1 MPGGP
6 GIPVSPAQILTGQ
19 HRYALGAVKP
29 YVRDAAQIIGDKFDV
44 KTVYG
49 VGLRPD
55 LSSDHPKGL
64 ALDFMVYTNR
74 AKGDA
79 IASFVQ
85 QNAASLHVTYII
97 WYQRI
102 WDITRSSEGWRAM
115 PDRGSV
121 TANHKD
127 HVHVSFQN
135 IGGNSLG
142 NLLDNVTP
150 DAITNPLGD
159 VVNTLKPVAG
169 AVAWL
174 SSSTNLLRVAMFIGG
189 GALLLIALIGWAAVQ
204 SGVVNGASKLTKAK
218 VTPA

>member
-6 GIPVSPAQILTGQ
+6 GIPVSPVQIVVGKN
-19 HRYALGAVKP
+19 HYALGAVKP
-29 YVRDAAQIIGDKFDV
+29 YVRDAGQIIGDKFDI
-44 KTVYG
+44 KTEYG

-64 ALDFMVYTNR
+64 AIDFMVYTNR

-79 IASFVQ
+79 LASYVQ
-85 QNAASLHVTYII
+85 ENAASLHVSYII

-102 WDITRSSEGWRAM
+102 WDITRSKEGWRAM

-135 IGGNSLG
+135 IGGNSIG
-142 NLLDNVTP
+142 NLVDNLTP
-150 DAITNPLGD
+150 DAVTDPITNI
-159 VVNTLKPVAG
+159 VG
-169 AVAWL
+169 ALSPIADAVKWL
-174 SSSTNLLRVAMFIGG
+174 SSSSNLLRVAMFIGG
-189 GALLLIALIGWAAVQ
+189 GALLLIGLVGWAAVQ
-204 SGVVNGASKLTKAK
+204 SGVVNGASKLAKGK
-218 VTPA
+218 VTPT